1 MNCQAE
7 NKEQLPGGRIQEL
20 RTGWA
25 GQHFFYQENTD
36 STNADAIAL
45 AEQGAPHGTVAAAD
59 SQKAGRGR
67 RGRSWQS
74 PAGVAVYFTIL
85 LRPEFSP
92 DKASM
97 LTLVMAL
104 GVAEA
109 VEEVTGLTAEIKW
122 PNDIVLHGKKVC
134 GILTEMSVKPGTGAI
149 EYVVVGVG
157 VNVNQMERG
166 AFSPEIRE
174 CATSLGL
181 EGGCVYSRKELL
193 KKILERFEE
202 HYETFEKA
210 MSLQPLKESY
220 QSRLAGVD
228 GTVRVLDPAGEY
240 TGISRGINSAGELLV
255 EREDGTY
262 VRVYAGEVSVRG
274 LYGYV

>member
-1 MNCQAE
+1 ME
-7 NKEQLPGGRIQEL
+7 NKEKMADGSIPDLQ
-20 RTGWA
+20 TGWA

-45 AEQGAPHGTVAAAD
+45 AERGAPHGTVAAAD
-59 SQKAGRGR
+59 AQSAGRGR

-92 DKASM
+92 NKASM
-97 LTLVMAL
+97 ITLVMAL
-104 GVAEA
+104 SAAEA
-109 VEEVTGLTAEIKW
+109 VEEVCGLSAEIKW
-122 PNDIVLHGKKVC
+122 PNDIVIHGKKVC

-149 EYVVVGVG
+149 EYVVAGVG
-157 VNVNQMERG
+157 VNVNQAQRE

-174 CATSLGL
+174 CATSLLL
-181 EGGCVYSRKELL
+181 EGGCVYSREELL
-193 KKILERFEE
+193 RKILERFEE
-202 HYETFEKA
+202 NYETFEQA
-210 MSLQPLKESY
+210 MSLQPLKDAYEA
-220 QSRLAGVD
+220 RLAGM
-228 GTVRVLDPAGEY
+228 GGAVRVLDPAGEY
-240 TGISRGINSAGELLV
+240 TGISRGINSEGELLV
-255 EREDGTY
+255 EREDKTY

>member
-1 MNCQAE
+1 MQGE
-7 NKEQLPGGRIQEL
+7 PIQEL
-20 RTGWA
+20 QTKWA
-25 GQHFFYQENTD
+25 GQRFFYQENTD

-45 AEQGAPHGTVAAAD
+45 AEQGAPHGTVVSAD
-59 SQKAGRGR
+59 SQNAGRGR

-104 GVAEA
+104 SAAEA
-109 VEEVTGLTAEIKW
+109 VEEVTGLAAEIKW
-122 PNDIVLHGKKVC
+122 PNDIVVHGKKVC

-157 VNVNQMERG
+157 VNVNQAERE
-166 AFSPEIRE
+166 AFSPEFRE
-174 CATSLGL
+174 CATSLLL
-181 EGGCVYSRKELL
+181 EGDCEYSRKELL
-193 KKILERFEE
+193 KKILERFEKN
-202 HYETFEKA
+202 YETFEKA
-210 MSLQPLKESY
+210 MSLQPLKASY
-220 QSRLAGVD
+220 QARLAGV
-228 GTVRVLDPAGEY
+228 GGKVRVLDPAGEY
-240 TGISRGINSAGELLV
+240 TGISHGINSAGELLV
-255 EREDGTY
+255 EREDETY